1 MKRPQTVKLFQQ
13 RANMLLLRAEQNAA
27 RLKITRVLSY
37 ELPNSEAASGV
48 KLSEQFQNA
57 GMSGNGKG
65 VAVGGA
71 NDLGLSGR

>member
-1 MKRPQTVKLFQQ
+1 MKCPQTAKLFQQ
-13 RANMLLLRAEQNAA
+13 HANILLLRAEQNAA
-27 RLKITRVLSY
+27 GLKITRVLSY

-48 KLSEQFQNA
+48 QLSEQFQNA